1 MRDYFIR
8 RLLLIPPV
16 LVGISL
22 MVFALTRMA
31 PGGPIERA
39 MMQMQQVGEEGGGG
53 RSPGTEQAL
62 SAEQLLQ
69 MCCHDINRY

>member
-53 RSPGTEQAL
+53 RSLEPSKLFQQ
-62 SAEQLLQ
+62 SSY
-69 MCCHDINRY
+69 CR

>member
-31 PGGPIERA
+31 PGGPIEQA
-39 MMQMQQVGEEGGGG
+39 MMQMQQVSEEGGGG
-53 RSPGTEQAL
+53 RSPEPSKLFQQH
-62 SAEQLLQ
+62 SY
-69 MCCHDINRY
+69 CR

>member
-1 MRDYFIR
+1 MNFFFLMRDYFIR

-31 PGGPIERA
+31 PGGPIEQA
-39 MMQMQQVGEEGGGG
+39 MMQMQQETPEQQKYVAMVLMITA
-53 RSPGTEQAL
+53 TE
-62 SAEQLLQ
+62 
-69 MCCHDINRY
+69 I